1 MTIGWSIVGIGH
13 FADHAIGPA
22 MGRAADTKLTA
33 VCSRSMER
41 ARIFS
46 EKHGAQ
52 RAYDSFEKMLKDP
65 EVDAVYIAAPNHL
78 HAPLTVQAA
87 EAGKHVLCEKPMAVT
102 VAEGERMIEACEK
115 HGVKLGVGYPNRYHP
130 AHIEANRWI
139 DSGRLGE
146 ITLVRAQ
153 FCRGFSRGM
162 WKGWKNDP
170 ALAGSGALAGQAI
183 HPIDLL
189 RFLLKS
195 EVKEVRALTDEEL
208 PHRPV
213 DDMVYAIL
221 RFENGVDAVVISGML
236 APRSDDEVTL
246 YGTQAKLACKDTFF
260 AGETTM
266 GELLVK
272 GDTLQAKMSFSNDH
286 PTQARSAWVIE
297 AFNKCI
303 QENAALS
310 ISGYNGLQMIKV
322 ATAILES
329 SRQGKAVRIR

>member
-22 MGRAADTKLTA
+22 MGKATDTKLIA

-46 EKHGAQ
+46 EKHRAQ
-52 RAYDSFEKMLKDP
+52 RAYDSFEKMLGDP
-65 EVDAVYIAAPNHL
+65 EVEAVYIAAPNHL
-78 HAPLTVQAA
+78 HAALTVQAA
-87 EAGKHVLCEKPMAVT
+87 EAGKHVLCEKPMALT
-102 VAEGERMIEACEK
+102 VAEGERMIEACDK

-130 AHIEANRWI
+130 AHIEAARCI
-139 DSGRLGE
+139 DSGMLGE
-146 ITLVRAQ
+146 ISLARAQ
-153 FCRGFSRGM
+153 FCRGLSRGL
-162 WKGWKNDP
+162 WKGWKVDP
-170 ALAGSGALAGQAI
+170 ALAGSGALAGQAV

-195 EVKEVRALTDEEL
+195 EVKEVRALTDEEP
-208 PHRPV
+208 PHRLV

-236 APRSDDEVTL
+236 APRSDDELAL
-246 YGTQAKLACKDTFF
+246 YGTRAKLACKDTFF
-260 AGETTM
+260 AGQTSM
-266 GELLVK
+266 GELLVN
-272 GDTLQAKMSFSNDH
+272 GDTLQMRMSFSNDH
-286 PTQARSAWVIE
+286 PVHARSAWVIE

-303 QENAALS
+303 KENADLS
-310 ISGYNGLQMIKV
+310 ISGYNGLQMVKV

-329 SRQGKAVRIR
+329 SRQGKAVQIR